1 MNRYVTRLIPL
12 LIAAVAAQAN
22 PAAPGLPTASPV
34 VDPEPFFRQLEAIG
48 LSTGPLRVVADHT
61 RIVVDTARSRAE
73 RGHHTKPHRI
83 LLPESFREGPRPRL
97 RPDLSTHQ
105 IEALVHE
112 FSHAKDD
119 LDGAGRDEATAIFI
133 GRTIA
138 EVHAWTNWVIDYNL
152 TRLDDYLRDP
162 KHAAD
167 LGATIFLP
175 DPKLGRAETAAA
187 EFVFGRDHSGQ
198 PNPVLYQSR
207 LRMKP
212 PKDAAEQLERLNTLD
227 NEWLQSVRAELLRVR
242 AEWAAA
248 RQRAE
253 APEAEGRKAP
263 SFGGLEGPLD

>member
-1 MNRYVTRLIPL
+1 MYRYVTRLIPL
-12 LIAAVAAQAN
+12 LIAAVAAQAT
-22 PAAPGLPTASPV
+22 PADPGLPTASPV

-48 LSTGPLRVVADHT
+48 LSTGPLRVVADRT
-61 RIVVDTARSRAE
+61 RIVIDTARSRAE

-83 LLPESFREGPRPRL
+83 LLPGTFGEDLRPRL

-105 IEALVHE
+105 VEALVHE

-119 LDGAGRDEATAIFI
+119 LDGVGRDEATAMFI
-133 GRTIA
+133 GRAIA
-138 EVHAWTNWVIDYNL
+138 EVHAWTQWVIDYNL

-162 KHAAD
+162 RHAAD

-175 DPKLGRAETAAA
+175 DPKLGRAETAVAD
-187 EFVFGRDHSGQ
+187 FVFGRDHLDR
-198 PNPVLYQSR
+198 PDPVLFQNR

-212 PKDAAEQLERLNTLD
+212 PKDAAEQLERLNTLQ
-227 NEWLQSVRAELLRVR
+227 NEWLRSVRAELLRVR

-263 SFGGLEGPLD
+263 GFEGLEGPLD